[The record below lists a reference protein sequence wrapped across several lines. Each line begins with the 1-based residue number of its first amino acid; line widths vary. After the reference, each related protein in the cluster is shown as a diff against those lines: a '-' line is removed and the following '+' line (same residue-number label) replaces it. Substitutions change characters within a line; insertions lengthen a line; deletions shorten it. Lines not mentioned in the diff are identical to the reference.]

1 MDFAVVDVLIR
12 LNLEGQVFEMPK
24 QEINLSTS
32 DLLFSEQVI
41 SVLLKD
47 GKHISEETV
56 ENLVRLE
63 KHWCNVDFEL
73 KFEITEHCNLN
84 CTFCHQEFG
93 KKKTFKSDFPLDDY
107 KNIID
112 SAKREKQIKYIRVT
126 GGEPLLHPHIK
137 DFLQYAAQA
146 GFCTILNTNATL
158 LSAEEIADL
167 SPWVGIW
174 KISLPSFNA
183 EQTDLIT
190 QTSDTWKKKIK
201 SLELLQKSN
210 CNVDLLIVLT
220 PENIPHIR
228 DFVAIANEYG
238 TTFSFLRQESNVT
251 EKNPLTQ
258 KDVETMVSQLEI
270 NKASVGLGIP
280 FCAISNHKRLAAV
293 ASGRI
298 DCGPYSSLVVRNSKK
313 VHQCYSRRVL
323 YEISGG
329 FIKTAMQIA
338 AVDFARLPPQCQSCQ
353 YGAVCL
359 GGCRC
364 AMSLK
369 DSPNGKIDY
378 LANLNSFLDK
388 NAQTKKG

>member
-1 MDFAVVDVLIR
+1 MKFDKKTLFFSDSVI
-12 LNLEGQVFEMPK
+12 
-24 QEINLSTS
+24 S
-32 DLLFSEQVI
+32 DLLKVTDVIPEQI
-41 SVLLKD
+41 
-47 GKHISEETV
+47 V
-56 ENLVRLE
+56 ENITHLE
-63 KHWCNVDFEL
+63 KHWRSVDFEL
-73 KFEITEHCNLN
+73 KFEITERCNLK
-84 CTFCHQEFG
+84 CSFCHQEFG
-93 KKKTFKSDFPLDDY
+93 KRINHKADFELEDY

-112 SAKREKQIKYIRVT
+112 EAKQEKQIKYVRIT
-126 GGEPLLHPHIK
+126 GGEPLLHPNVK

-158 LSAEEIADL
+158 LSAEVIAEL

-258 KDVETMVSQLEI
+258 KDVESMVSQLEI
-270 NKASVGLGIP
+270 HKASVGLGIP
-280 FCAISNHKRLAAV
+280 FCAITDHKRLAAV

-313 VHQCYSRRVL
+313 VHPCYSRRGVC
-323 YEISGG
+323 EFSGG

-338 AVDFARLPPQCQSCQ
+338 AMDFATLPLQCQSCQ